1 MISISMK
8 IMEKKIYIQ
17 PQAEVLQLVCNGT
30 ILIGSAITNGGDGE
44 DGYVEGDG
52 TDQLSGEYRG
62 DWDNIWGDM

>member
-1 MISISMK
+1 MK

-17 PQAEVLQLVCNGT
+17 PQAEVLQLVCDAT

-44 DGYVEGDG
+44 EDYVEGDG